1 MKRFVIATASALFLL
16 AGSAAASVPTGPGVP
31 SSHSPSLSTAANG
44 GPAVE
49 TGAPGLAPLA
59 PWVDPTAQIDPALA
73 VPGVPGGAMQL
84 LGAVDPALATVTGA
98 LAPVTNGVLPAVT
111 GVLPPAV
118 AGALSPVAGPPAAP
132 ALPIPGT
139 SPPSQ
144 PPSGSKKAPPA
155 AHPHASANRLSRRAV
170 AAAAEAASLFQG
182 LPANGY

>member
-16 AGSAAASVPTGPGVP
+16 AGTAAASVPAGPGVRSP
-31 SSHSPSLSTAANG
+31 HSPSLSTAANG

-49 TGAPGLAPLA
+49 MGAPGLAPLA
-59 PWVDPTAQIDPALA
+59 PWVDPTAEVDPALA

-118 AGALSPVAGPPAAP
+118 AGALAPVAGPPTAP
-132 ALPIPGT
+132 ALPVPGT
-139 SPPSQ
+139 TPPPSQ
-144 PPSGSKKAPPA
+144 PPSASKKAPPA
-155 AHPHASANRLSRRAV
+155 AH
-170 AAAAEAASLFQG
+170 
-182 LPANGY
+182 